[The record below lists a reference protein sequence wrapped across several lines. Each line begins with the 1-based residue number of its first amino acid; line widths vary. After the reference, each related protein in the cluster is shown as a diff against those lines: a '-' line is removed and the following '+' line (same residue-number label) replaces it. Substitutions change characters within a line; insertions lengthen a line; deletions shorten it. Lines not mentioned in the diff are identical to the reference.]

1 MASTKTTA
9 FGFSLILTLGFGSPA
24 SAQRLDLD
32 DGPEP
37 PVLTR
42 SVLDDIAE
50 RFADDGGDRRNEAGS
65 LNVIAEARRNL
76 RRIAVELAHRGG
88 GAGDAAMVAGLQAI
102 RLVANISEFDA
113 MLDALARPGTFV
125 GSPPRPISQESR
137 DAAIERLRDFNR
149 SGLDHLRRSDTGT
162 LPRLDATLSTVLAP
176 IRRAISLISDRPII
190 TRWPNEDSIRSSSER
205 SDPALGPLPDRAD
218 VLEADLAMAR
228 SDEGGSGTDALRRRQ
243 LLRSSVQAIESI
255 ETGTNLRDRLEEILN
270 ATLLRLIDD
279 PSDRRGGLELLV
291 VTQGARISGAIDD
304 IADRASSSEFDP
316 DRFRVTLDN
325 ALIDPIDDS
334 TNLLLERQHEILMLL
349 KAGIDALAVPIDRDL
364 RNAQREIHRR
374 HRRGADRLARVGTAR
389 R

>member
-1 MASTKTTA
+1 MPRRYWMASTKTTA

-162 LPRLDATLSTVLAP
+162 LPRLDATLSHLTHLGPTDHHSMAE
-176 IRRAISLISDRPII
+176 RRL
-190 TRWPNEDSIRSSSER
+190 DSIELREIGSGVGAPARSSRRVGSGLGDGEVGR
-205 SDPALGPLPDRAD
+205 GRFGNGCTAPQTAASILGAGDRVDRNRYKPPRPTGGDSQCDPSPPDR
-218 VLEADLAMAR
+218 
-228 SDEGGSGTDALRRRQ
+228 
-243 LLRSSVQAIESI
+243 
-255 ETGTNLRDRLEEILN
+255 
-270 ATLLRLIDD
+270 
-279 PSDRRGGLELLV
+279 
-291 VTQGARISGAIDD
+291 
-304 IADRASSSEFDP
+304 
-316 DRFRVTLDN
+316 
-325 ALIDPIDDS
+325 
-334 TNLLLERQHEILMLL
+334 
-349 KAGIDALAVPIDRDL
+349 
-364 RNAQREIHRR
+364 
-374 HRRGADRLARVGTAR
+374 
-389 R
+389 